1 MHPNPINIFNHW
13 VILIYLFFSPLARAM
28 IFSTEI
34 YDYSTK
40 IFFFKLTP
48 SVEMNNVAGM
58 HIRFLFWN
66 ESQLAGGL
74 VQSYR
79 VITFSCP
86 CDTAIHKTHNTKR
99 QTQKHKY
106 KYTQILLCYYVLM
119 SVQYSNSLSQSNF
132 DNLDNLDLESR
143 QSIEKYIADC
153 GSYSSR
159 MLNIANIML
168 HHILLSP

>member
-1 MHPNPINIFNHW
+1 
-13 VILIYLFFSPLARAM
+13 M

-66 ESQLAGGL
+66 ESQLAGEL

-86 CDTAIHKTHNTKR
+86 CDTAIHKIHNTNR
-99 QTQKHKY
+99 QTQKIIK
-106 KYTQILLCYYVLM
+106 KTQIQIHTNPTVLLRFHVGAELQK
-119 SVQYSNSLSQSNF
+119 SVTMKF
-132 DNLDNLDLESR
+132 
-143 QSIEKYIADC
+143 
-153 GSYSSR
+153 
-159 MLNIANIML
+159 
-168 HHILLSP
+168 

>member
-1 MHPNPINIFNHW
+1 
-13 VILIYLFFSPLARAM
+13 
-28 IFSTEI
+28 
-34 YDYSTK
+34 
-40 IFFFKLTP
+40 
-48 SVEMNNVAGM
+48 MNNVAGM

-66 ESQLAGGL
+66 ESQLAGEL

-86 CDTAIHKTHNTKR
+86 CDTAIHKIHNTNR
-99 QTQKHKY
+99 QTQKHKKLIKKHKY
-106 KYTQILLCYYVLM
+106 KYTQILLCYYILM
-119 SVQYSNSLSQSNF
+119 SVQNCNSQSQSNF